1 MRVTTWRN
9 TEVTGTGRP
18 VSQAEHGGLP
28 AEWRTS
34 PFAHAGH
41 PVAMFARDKVKLEA
55 CATELASSGQE
66 VRGYAT
72 DAADPDNLRSALDTA
87 FTELGAPDVLVY
99 NTGVLR
105 QDSPLGGDDQDW
117 AHALA
122 VNVLGARVAA
132 DAVLPVLREGRG
144 SLLFTGGGL
153 ALFPHPRFASL
164 SVGKAALRAYVQAL
178 HAQLAGT
185 GVHATSVTIA
195 GAIGGGETRF
205 DPAVLGD
212 TKGESVQVG
221 CAPVGFPTG

>member
-1 MRVTTWRN
+1 MTL
-9 TEVTGTGRP
+9 GTAAIVGVGP
-18 VSQAEHGGLP
+18 GLGL
-28 AEWRTS
+28 ALART
-34 PFAHAGH
+34 FAHAGH
-41 PVAMFARDKVKLEA
+41 PVAMFARDKVKLETY
-55 CATELASSGQE
+55 ATELASSGQE

-153 ALFPHPRFASL
+153 ALSPHPQFASL

-195 GAIGGGETRF
+195 GAIGGGEMRF
-205 DPAVLGD
+205 DPAVLAQAYLD
-212 TKGESVQVG
+212 LHHEPENEWQHELLRD
-221 CAPVGFPTG
+221 